1 MQPDHVAP
9 TLTRWQQFR
18 RGAQDT
24 IPLMVGA
31 APFGTIFG
39 VVAIAAG
46 LSPGAVLGFSA
57 IVFAGSAQFIAA
69 KLFADG
75 LGIGLIIFTTFVV
88 NLRHALYSASLG
100 PYMKDFS
107 QKWMLPLAFWL
118 TDETYAVVINHYP
131 RAEIPHKRW
140 YHLGS
145 ALAMYTNWQLWTV
158 IGLVAGTR
166 LEGIADL
173 GLEFALV
180 VTFIGIVVP
189 MLTTRPMVLSAVVA
203 GIASVMARDIPNNGG
218 LMVASVLGITAGIV
232 SESYLNREKRF
243 EQPTNEEA
251 RT

>member
-1 MQPDHVAP
+1 MQADIIES
-9 TLTRWQQFR
+9 TRRAEFI
-18 RGAQDT
+18 RGAKDT
-24 IPLMVGA
+24 IPMMVGA

-39 VVAIAAG
+39 VVAIGAG
-46 LSPGAVLGFSA
+46 LTPQAVMGFSA

-75 LGIGLIIFTTFVV
+75 LGIGLIILTTFVV
-88 NLRHALYSASLG
+88 NVRHALYSASLG

-131 RAEIPHKRW
+131 TDAPYKRW

-145 ALAMYTNWQLWTV
+145 SISMYINWQIWTI
-158 IGLVAGTR
+158 IGLVAGTQ

-189 MLTTRPMVLSAVVA
+189 MLTTRPMLLTAIVA
-203 GIASVMARDIPNNGG
+203 GIVSILARNIPNNGG
-218 LMVASVLGITAGIV
+218 LMVASLVAITVGIIA
-232 SESYLNREKRF
+232 ENYLPSAE
-243 EQPTNEEA
+243 PSPLLDGDLP
-251 RT
+251 

>member
-1 MQPDHVAP
+1 MQENNIKES
-9 TLTRWQQFR
+9 TRRAEFI
-18 RGAQDT
+18 RGAKDT
-24 IPLMVGA
+24 IPMMVGA
-31 APFGTIFG
+31 APFGLIFG
-39 VVAIAAG
+39 VIAIDAG
-46 LSPGAVLGFSA
+46 LTPQAVMGFSS

-118 TDETYAVVINHYP
+118 TDETYAVVINNYP
-131 RAEIPHKRW
+131 TDAPYKRW

-145 ALAMYTNWQLWTV
+145 SLSMYTNWQIWT
-158 IGLVAGTR
+158 IFGLIAGTQ

-180 VTFIGIVVP
+180 VTFIGIVIP
-189 MLTTRPMVLSAVVA
+189 MLTTRPMLLTAFVA
-203 GIASVMARDIPNNGG
+203 GFVSILARNIPNNGG
-218 LMVASVLGITAGIV
+218 LMVASLVAIVVGILA
-232 SESYLNREKRF
+232 EYYLERDKTYTIIEGD
-243 EQPTNEEA
+243 QS
-251 RT
+251 

>member
-1 MQPDHVAP
+1 MQNTEMQDS
-9 TLTRWQQFR
+9 TRRTEFI
-18 RGAQDT
+18 RGAKDT
-24 IPLMVGA
+24 IPMMVGA

-39 VVAIAAG
+39 VVAIGAG
-46 LSPGAVLGFSA
+46 LTPQAVIGFSA

-88 NLRHALYSASLG
+88 NVRHALYSASLG
-100 PYMKDFS
+100 PYMKKFS
-107 QKWMLPLAFWL
+107 QKWMFPLAFWL

-131 RAEIPHKRW
+131 TAAPYKRW

-145 ALAMYTNWQLWTV
+145 SLAMYINWQIWTM
-158 IGLVAGTR
+158 IGLVAGTQ

-189 MLTTRPMVLSAVVA
+189 MLTTRPMLLTAIVA
-203 GIASVMARDIPNNGG
+203 GIVSILARDIPNNGG
-218 LMVASVLGITAGIV
+218 LMVASLVAIVAGIV
-232 SESYLNREKRF
+232 AENYL
-243 EQPTNEEA
+243 QNEEPQPLLDGELP
-251 RT
+251 